1 MATSGPKRDLAP
13 EQVKKLRANERKW
26 TPELMAPGWTMIPSV
41 LMEYQRELGLSPV
54 QFNILMQ
61 LAKYWWTENPP
72 FVAKKTIARAM
83 NVSPRT
89 VQRHLTE
96 LETAGIIRRE
106 ERFRPSGGR
115 TSNAYIFDGLIAKA
129 KPYADK
135 MKEDRQNK
143 IREREAKNKPKLKLV
158 GTTEKDG

>member
-1 MATSGPKRDLAP
+1 
-13 EQVKKLRANERKW
+13 
-26 TPELMAPGWTMIPSV
+26 MAPGWTMLPSV
-41 LMEYQRELGLSPV
+41 LMEYQRELGLNPV
-54 QFNILMQ
+54 QFNILVQ
-61 LAKYWWTENPP
+61 LAKYWWTEKPP
-72 FVAKKTIARAM
+72 FVAKRTIAHAM

-96 LETAGIIRRE
+96 LESAGLIRRE
-106 ERFRPSGGR
+106 QRHRPSGGR

-143 IREREAKNKPKLKLV
+143 IREREGKKKPKLKLV
-158 GTTEKDG
+158 SVKEEDD